1 MNHPDYA
8 RAARHIT
15 EKAVKDTLMEMVDIA
30 SPTGFEGELAKYIVE
45 RLQKAGCVAYLQE
58 VSENRP
64 NAVGMWQGSGE
75 GLNLLFT
82 GHMDTSYDGDETYLK
97 GEGFKS
103 KAIYRD
109 GWIWGLG
116 ANNMKSGLASALV
129 ALEAIAREKIK
140 LKGDVLYG
148 GVVGETE
155 KAAIDEFKGP
165 KVSGYGVG
173 SRHLVL
179 HGVTADYAVLCE
191 PTDLRLCTANMGAI
205 WAKIT
210 VGGTVSHASRS
221 HMPGVV
227 NAVKEMIV
235 LEGKIEKWAAEY
247 QAAHEFLGEHPNV
260 TIAAMRGGL
269 PWRLARNPTEC
280 SLYLDI
286 RTIPGQTLE
295 GVKRSLRKVLRE
307 FAAERSKPEPTL
319 EFFVND
325 PPTAI
330 SEDDLITRI
339 MGESYKRVTAKEP
352 KNIIRRPGADSTHFN
367 RYDVTCIT
375 YGPGGRTHPEA
386 KKALDAEGEHASVEN
401 LYIAAQVYLDTTLSV
416 CSREA
421 PTDKRPR

>member
-1 MNHPDYA
+1 
-8 RAARHIT
+8 
-15 EKAVKDTLMEMVDIA
+15 
-30 SPTGFEGELAKYIVE
+30 
-45 RLQKAGCVAYLQE
+45 
-58 VSENRP
+58 
-64 NAVGMWQGSGE
+64 
-75 GLNLLFT
+75 
-82 GHMDTSYDGDETYLK
+82 MDTSYDGDETYLTA
-97 GEGFKS
+97 EGFKP
-103 KAIYRD
+103 KAVYRD

-129 ALEAIAREKIK
+129 ALEAIARENIV

-165 KVSGYGVG
+165 AVSGYGVG

-179 HGVTADYAVLCE
+179 HGVSADYAVLCE

-210 VGGTVSHASRS
+210 VEGTISHAARS

-227 NAVKEMIV
+227 NAIKVMIA
-235 LEGKIEKWAAEY
+235 LEGMIEAWAGEY
-247 QAAHEFLGEHPNV
+247 QAAHEFMGEHPNV
-260 TIAAMRGGL
+260 TIAAIRGGL

-286 RTIPGQTLE
+286 RTVPGQTLE
-295 GVKRSLRKVLRE
+295 GVKRSLRKVLRT
-307 FAAERSKPEPTL
+307 FAETRNRPEPTL

-330 SEDDLITRI
+330 SEDDLITRT
-339 MGESYKRVTAKEP
+339 MRDAYKRVTGKEAA
-352 KNIIRRPGADSTHFN
+352 NIIRRPGADSTHFN

-375 YGPGGRTHPEA
+375 YGPGGRTHPEL
-386 KKALDAEGEHASVEN
+386 KRSLDAEGEHASVEN
-401 LYIAAQVYLDTTLSV
+401 LHIAAHVYLDAALAL
-416 CSREA
+416 CSQPAR
-421 PTDKRPR
+421 

>member
-1 MNHPDYA
+1 MTHPDYA

-15 EKAVKDTLMEMVDIA
+15 EDAVKDTLMAMVDIA
-30 SPTGFEGELAKYIVE
+30 SPTGGEGALAKYIVQ
-45 RLQKAGCVAYLQE
+45 RLKQAGCVAYLQD
-58 VSENRP
+58 VSEDRP
-64 NAVGMWQGSGE
+64 NSVGIWQGAGD

-82 GHMDTSYDGDETYLK
+82 GHMDTSYDGDEANLH
-97 GEGFKS
+97 GEGFKP

-129 ALEAIAREKIK
+129 AIEAIAREGIR
-140 LKGDVLYG
+140 LKGDILYG

-165 KVSGYGVG
+165 RVSGYGVG

-179 HGVTADYAVLCE
+179 HGVTADYAILCE

-205 WAKIT
+205 WAKLT
-210 VGGTVSHASRS
+210 VTGTISHASRS

-227 NAVKEMIV
+227 NAIKEMVV
-235 LEGKIEKWAAEY
+235 LEGMIEAWAAQY
-247 QAAHEFLGEHPNV
+247 QAAHQYLGEHPNV
-260 TIAAMRGGL
+260 TIGAIRGGL
-269 PWRLARNPTEC
+269 PWRLARNPTDC

-286 RTIPGQTLE
+286 RTVPGQTLE
-295 GVKRSLRKVLRE
+295 GVKRSLRKVLIE
-307 FAAERSKPEPTL
+307 FARERSKPEPTL

-330 SEDDLITRI
+330 SEDDLIARI
-339 MGESYKRVTAKEP
+339 MGESYKRVTGKEP

-375 YGPGGRTHPEA
+375 YGPGGRSHPQA
-386 KKALDAEGEHASVEN
+386 KRSLDAEGEHASVEN
-401 LYIAAQVYLDTTLSV
+401 LHIAARVYLDTALAV
-416 CSREA
+416 CSRPA
-421 PTDKRPR
+421 PAGRS